1 MRVMLLAAG
10 RSTRLGALGQLLPK
24 PLLPICGYPAIR
36 FGIAASTAAGF
47 RDIVINLFHH
57 AGRIRDT
64 LGDGAAIGARL
75 TYSEDDVLLG
85 TAGGLARA
93 APLLGAGPVLVMNA
107 KVVCNVDL
115 GAVAAA
121 HARAEAVGSA
131 GGPAAA
137 TLVVRDD
144 PRAEEWGPIGVDAD
158 DRIVRILG
166 STAPRLSGAGAP
178 AAAVRMF
185 TGIQVVGA
193 MLRARMRPVF
203 SDSVRDIYIPALEE
217 GIRLA
222 AVRLEG
228 YFAEHSTIERYWAGN
243 LALLRDPGCLR
254 HPPGPL
260 VGVDPEATVHPG
272 ATIIGPV
279 RVAPGA
285 VLEAGAEVGP
295 EVVVGPGAVVTAGA
309 RVARTV
315 VWAGARV
322 AGAVE
327 NAIVTED
334 GLYQV

>member
-10 RSTRLGALGQLLPK
+10 RSTRLGAIGQLLPK

-64 LGDGAAIGARL
+64 LGDGAAFGAKLR
-75 TYSEDDVLLG
+75 YSEEDVLLG

-107 KVVCNVDL
+107 KVVCDVDL
-115 GAVAAA
+115 GAVAEA
-121 HARAEAVGSA
+121 HARAEAGGSP
-131 GGPAAA
+131 GGAAAA

-166 STAPRLSGAGAP
+166 STAPHRSAAAP
-178 AAAVRMF
+178 PTAVRMF

-193 MLRARMRPVF
+193 TLRARMRPAF

-217 GIRLA
+217 GLRLA
-222 AVRLEG
+222 AARLEG

-260 VGVDPEATVHPG
+260 VGVDPEARVHPG

-285 VLEAGAEVGP
+285 VLEAGAHVGP

-334 GLYQV
+334 GLYPVI